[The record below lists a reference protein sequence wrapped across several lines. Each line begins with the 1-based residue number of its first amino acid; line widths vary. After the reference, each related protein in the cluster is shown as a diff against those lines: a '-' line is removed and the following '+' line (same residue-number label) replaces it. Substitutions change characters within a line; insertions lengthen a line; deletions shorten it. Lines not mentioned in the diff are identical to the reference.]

1 MHIPVRPII
10 SNSNSPTSV
19 LASYLDK
26 CLTKNLGQVSNKHI
40 GSTEEFADFIKG
52 CTTRGKIMSLDV
64 ENLFMSIPT
73 EKIIK
78 FLRDTSHGWGNNPP
92 AGDILPETPLYNF
105 GMKSEIFCDLVELCL
120 KYNQFQV

>member
-1 MHIPVRPII
+1 M
-10 SNSNSPTSV
+10 
-19 LASYLDK
+19 
-26 CLTKNLGQVSNKHI
+26 
-40 GSTEEFADFIKG
+40 DFIKG

-120 KYNQFQV
+120 KYNQFQVEGKFYRQIHGLFMGSSISPPLAMMYLEYFETYICIFI